1 MHCRNCPATGS
12 GRAATCSPWTRG
24 RGRRTVGN
32 MRRVPPPI
40 VGVLLLLLVYGAIAT
55 ADQRLTPLVTGW
67 EQYFKL
73 EWEAGER
80 NGRPVVRGYIKN
92 EAGMPAA
99 NVRLLVDGLDPSGQ
113 VVSQTVG
120 WLGTQLTPGMRAYF
134 EVPVNQRAPAYRV
147 SVFAFDF
154 IQHNGPR
161 RRF

>member
-1 MHCRNCPATGS
+1 
-12 GRAATCSPWTRG
+12 
-24 RGRRTVGN
+24 
-32 MRRVPPPI
+32 MRRLPKSI
-40 VGVLLLLLVYGAIAT
+40 VGVLLLLLVYAAIAA
-55 ADQRLTPLVTGW
+55 ADRRLTPLVIGW
-67 EQYFKL
+67 EQFFKV

-80 NGRPVVRGYIKN
+80 KGRPVVQGYIKN
-92 EAGMPAA
+92 DWGMTAA

-134 EVPVNQRAPAYRV
+134 EVPVNEPAPAYRV

-154 IQHNGPR
+154 VQHGGPR